1 VARFYLRVAAEHTR
15 KERIAAVCFQ
25 PVADGRPSSRL
36 TVLLSDEWG
45 EKGGEKEVLRKVT
58 GMGLFELDDS
68 FVPIGPELAESLYL
82 LVARASHH
90 GLLRWSEDAK
100 GAYLAKKALQAGIPP
115 VKAPDAARA
124 EEARPHKSGGNK
136 ALIERLQREAESFF
150 NAQSISP

>member
-1 VARFYLRVAAEHTR
+1 MARFYLRVAAEHTR

-45 EKGGEKEVLRKVT
+45 EKEVLRKIT
-58 GMGLFELDDS
+58 SMGLFELDDS
-68 FVPIGPELAESLYL
+68 FVPIGPELAESLSL

-100 GAYLAKKALQAGIPP
+100 GAYIAKKPLQAGIPQ
-115 VKAPDAARA
+115 VKTPDAVRA